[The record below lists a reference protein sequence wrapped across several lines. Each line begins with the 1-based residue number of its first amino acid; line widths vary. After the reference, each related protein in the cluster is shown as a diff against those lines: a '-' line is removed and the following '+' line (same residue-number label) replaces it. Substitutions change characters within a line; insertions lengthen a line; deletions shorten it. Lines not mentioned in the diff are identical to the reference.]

1 MNRGLTIVGRFGA
14 NTCPR
19 CGHVAARDHCYC
31 SVCGALLP
39 STRAEQFHRGVSL
52 TPQTYEAKYPQSM
65 LRQVGRY
72 AGRLVGDPDRPA
84 LPWRP
89 SIVSETV
96 TIRTTLLVSIA
107 LSAATGVIVYL
118 MSTTHVSAPVVTEA
132 PPPLHVEQET
142 SEPEAIPSGG
152 YLTEKTLHDID
163 ASIKTPTG
171 NVRDLM
177 VSNAPPKPGATNE
190 GLGDGARDGQSR
202 SECQPAGQPPQQ
214 VDSAPQPVCQTNGA
228 PEGERVNSRKTIFSE
243 TTDPVALER
252 TIREYGWSKT
262 NLSP

>member
-1 MNRGLTIVGRFGA
+1 M
-14 NTCPR
+14 
-19 CGHVAARDHCYC
+19 
-31 SVCGALLP
+31 
-39 STRAEQFHRGVSL
+39 
-52 TPQTYEAKYPQSM
+52 
-65 LRQVGRY
+65 
-72 AGRLVGDPDRPA
+72 
-84 LPWRP
+84 
-89 SIVSETV
+89 SETV

-132 PPPLHVEQET
+132 TPPLHVEQET

-177 VSNAPPKPGATNE
+177 VSNDPPKPGATNE
-190 GLGDGARDGQSR
+190 GLGDGAHDRQSR

-214 VDSAPQPVCQTNGA
+214 VGSPHRRFARQMSRLKESVSTHARRSSQKQPTRLRWNERFVNTVGAKQTFLRND
-228 PEGERVNSRKTIFSE
+228 R
-243 TTDPVALER
+243 
-252 TIREYGWSKT
+252 
-262 NLSP
+262 LSPSAEHPHPHYGMCFFAKRQNFLS